1 MQCQHCKQQ
10 AATIHLTEITNG
22 QRQETHL
29 CEDCA
34 EQRGLAIKNQ
44 VPINELLSTLLASQG
59 ASPHAASQE
68 GEGKPTQ
75 EESTSPTALACPA
88 CGITFDQFRKETLLG
103 CPSDYEVFKAPLLK
117 IIEKTQAGNISHCG
131 KVPAR
136 APSENK
142 RYVKI
147 LNLRKELQT
156 AISNENYERA
166 AEIRDRIEHL
176 Q

>member
-34 EQRGLAIKNQ
+34 QQQGLAIKNQ
-44 VPINELLSTLLASQG
+44 VPINELLSTLLSSQG
-59 ASPHAASQE
+59 ASAQPAEKAKSSKQEPAPAAL
-68 GEGKPTQ
+68 T
-75 EESTSPTALACPA
+75 CPA
-88 CGITFDQFRKETLLG
+88 CGMTFEQFRKETLLG
-103 CPSDYEVFKAPLLK
+103 CPADYEVFKAPLLR
-117 IIEKTQAGNISHCG
+117 IIEKAQAGSTSHCG

-136 APSENK
+136 APSDNK
-142 RYVKI
+142 RYIKI
-147 LNLRKELQT
+147 LNLRKELQS
-156 AISNENYERA
+156 AINNENYEKA

>member
-34 EQRGLAIKNQ
+34 QQQGLAIKNQ

-59 ASPHAASQE
+59 TSPQAPQKMPSQE
-68 GEGKPTQ
+68 EATPP
-75 EESTSPTALACPA
+75 SALACPA
-88 CGITFDQFRKETLLG
+88 CGITFDEFRKETLLG
-103 CPSDYEVFKAPLLK
+103 CPGDYEVFKAPLLR
-117 IIEKTQAGNISHCG
+117 IIEKAQAGSISHCG

-136 APSENK
+136 APSDNK

-147 LNLRKELQT
+147 LNLRKELQS
-156 AISNENYERA
+156 AINNENYERA

>member
-1 MQCQHCKQQ
+1 M
-10 AATIHLTEITNG
+10 
-22 QRQETHL
+22 

-34 EQRGLAIKNQ
+34 QQQGLAIKSQ

-59 ASPHAASQE
+59 ATPQNQPQDVPA
-68 GEGKPTQ
+68 K
-75 EESTSPTALACPA
+75 EESTLPTALACPA

-117 IIEKTQAGNISHCG
+117 IIEKAQAGSISHCG

-136 APSENK
+136 SPSENK
-142 RYVKI
+142 RYVKV
-147 LNLRKELQT
+147 LNLRKELQL
-156 AISNENYERA
+156 AINEENYERA